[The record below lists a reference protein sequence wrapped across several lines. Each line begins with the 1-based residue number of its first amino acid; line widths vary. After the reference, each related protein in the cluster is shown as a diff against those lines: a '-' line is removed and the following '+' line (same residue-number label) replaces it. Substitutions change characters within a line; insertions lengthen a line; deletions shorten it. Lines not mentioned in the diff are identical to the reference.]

1 MCAKLINNNIHFCML
16 PVLCGYTKNDG
27 RVDPSTVGHYY
38 NILDNNNKKN
48 IACKNYAKFVK
59 NDLKSEP
66 CIIGYNYT
74 CARNHRLFEVLM
86 MVVWLIL
93 NIRFCT
99 AITIFHNFEG
109 I

>member
-48 IACKNYAKFVK
+48 IACKNYA
-59 NDLKSEP
+59 
-66 CIIGYNYT
+66 
-74 CARNHRLFEVLM
+74 H
-86 MVVWLIL
+86 
-93 NIRFCT
+93 
-99 AITIFHNFEG
+99 
-109 I
+109 